1 MCIFITLACAIQNIC
16 LDCGVSMRAEERI
29 LGGLEAGFKQ
39 FPWAAIVT
47 VTGKIV

>member
-1 MCIFITLACAIQNIC
+1 
-16 LDCGVSMRAEERI
+16 MRAEERI

-47 VTGKIV
+47 VTGKIVIFLKDFFRCKKKYF

>member
-1 MCIFITLACAIQNIC
+1 
-16 LDCGVSMRAEERI
+16 MRAEERI

-47 VTGKIV
+47 VTGKIVFFKDFFRCKKTL

>member
-1 MCIFITLACAIQNIC
+1 
-16 LDCGVSMRAEERI
+16 MRAEERI

-47 VTGKIV
+47 VTGKIVIFFKDFFRCKKKILLNLFI